1 MNEAYDIKS
10 SDFLSILKEATHL
23 RGWDA
28 QYSSIIAAKIVAEC
42 IKSTFGPEGMDK
54 MIIDRNGFVTL
65 TNDGATILNELEVQ
79 HPAAKI
85 LVEAAKTQD
94 KEVGDGTTATVILAA
109 ELLSKAE
116 NLLHKGIHPTLIIDG
131 YSKAAEKAI
140 KILHK
145 IAIPINRNDRSILRK
160 IAATAMMSKL
170 LAENRNLFADLVVD
184 AVLHVLRKVGSKHR
198 IDVDNIKIKKKTGG
212 FLTQTKLVK
221 GVILDKEIPHI
232 EMPKR
237 IENAKIAIFKCPV
250 EIEKT
255 EFDTEINIMDLKQI
269 KLFQDEETSIINNL
283 VKKIVDVNAN
293 VVVCEKGIDDLAL
306 YHLAKK
312 GILAFKWVSTSDVEK
327 ISKATSGKIITNLAD
342 MTEKDVGFA
351 KIVEERRIGDDRII
365 FLEGCKNP
373 LAVTILIRGGA
384 SEIVEEAERSIHD
397 AIFVVKDAVE
407 EPKITLGGGASEA
420 EVVKE
425 LRIYANKVG
434 GKEQL
439 SIISFAEALEALP
452 MTLTY
457 NAGFDPI
464 ATIVKLRAAHK
475 KGEVWHGIDL
485 TTGEIRDMQELDVY
499 EPLIMKVQIIKTASE
514 ATSMILKIDDIIAEE
529 MREEKKEV

>member
-28 QYSSIIAAKIVAEC
+28 QYSSIMAAKIVAEC

-54 MIIDRNGFVTL
+54 MIIDRHGFVTL
-65 TNDGATILNELEVQ
+65 TNDGATILNELEIQ

-94 KEVGDGTTATVILAA
+94 KEVGDGTTATVLLAA

-116 NLLHKGIHPTLIIDG
+116 NLLQKGIHPTIIIDG

-145 IAIPINRNDRSILRK
+145 IAIPINHNDRGALRK

-170 LAENRNLFADLVVD
+170 LAENRTFFADLVVD
-184 AVLHVLRKVGSKHR
+184 AVLHISRKVGRKQHVD
-198 IDVDNIKIKKKTGG
+198 IDNIKIKKTGG
-212 FLTQTKLVK
+212 FLTETMLLK

-237 IENAKIAIFKCPV
+237 IKNAKIAIFKCPI
-250 EIEKT
+250 EIEKM
-255 EFDTEINIMDLKQI
+255 EFDTEINIKDVKQI
-269 KLFQDEETSIINNL
+269 KLFQGEETEMINNL
-283 VKKIVDVNAN
+283 VNKIVGVNAN

-306 YHLAKK
+306 YHLARK
-312 GILAFKWVSTSDVEK
+312 GILAFKWVKASDIEK
-327 ISKATSGKIITNLAD
+327 VSKATSGKIITNLAD
-342 MTEKDVGFA
+342 LTEKDIGSA

-373 LAVTILIRGGA
+373 LAVTILIRGSA

-407 EPKITLGGGASEA
+407 EPRITLGGGASEA
-420 EVVKE
+420 EVAKE
-425 LRIYANKVG
+425 LRMYANKVG

-475 KGEVWHGIDL
+475 RGGIWHGIDL
-485 TTGEIRDMQELDVY
+485 TTGGIRDMRELDVY

-529 MREEKKEV
+529 MSEEKKEV

>member
-10 SDFLSILKEATHL
+10 SDFLSILKEATRQ
-23 RGWDA
+23 RGWEA
-28 QYSSIIAAKIVAEC
+28 QYSSITAAKIVAEC

-54 MIIDRNGFVTL
+54 IIIDRHGFVTL
-65 TNDGATILNELEVQ
+65 TNDGATILSELEVQ

-94 KEVGDGTTATVILAA
+94 KEVGDGTTATVILTA

-116 NLLHKGIHPTLIIDG
+116 NLLHKGVHPTIIIEG
-131 YSKAAEKAI
+131 YSKAVEKALE
-140 KILHK
+140 ILNK
-145 IAIPINRNDRSILRK
+145 NAISVKRNDRSALRK

-184 AVLHVLRKVGSKHR
+184 AVLHVSRKVGGKHHV
-198 IDVDNIKIKKKTGG
+198 DVDNIVIKKKTGG
-212 FLTQTKLVK
+212 FLTETKLVK

-237 IENAKIAIFKCPV
+237 IENAKIAIFKCPI

-255 EFDTEINIMDLKQI
+255 EFDTEINVMDLKQV
-269 KLFQDEETSIINNL
+269 KLFQDEETNMINNL
-283 VKKIVDVNAN
+283 VKEIEDVNAN
-293 VVVCEKGIDDLAL
+293 VVICEKGIDDLAL

-312 GILAFKWVSTSDVEK
+312 GILAVKWVKISDVEK
-327 ISKATSGKIITNLAD
+327 TSKATSGKIVTNFSDLN
-342 MTEKDVGFA
+342 EKDTGFA
-351 KIVEERRIGDDRII
+351 KIVEERRIGDDKMII
-365 FLEGCKNP
+365 LEGCKNP
-373 LAVTILIRGGA
+373 LAVTILIRGSA
-384 SEIVEEAERSIHD
+384 NEIVEEAERSIHD

-420 EVVKE
+420 EVAKE
-425 LRIYANKVG
+425 LRMYANKIT

-439 SIISFAEALEALP
+439 SITNFAEALEALP
-452 MTLTY
+452 MTLAY

-464 ATIVKLRAAHK
+464 ATMVKLRAAHK

-485 TTGEIRDMQELDVY
+485 TTGEIRDMMELDVY
-499 EPLIMKVQIIKTASE
+499 EPLSMKTQMIKTASE

-529 MREEKKEV
+529 MSETKKGV